1 VFGVI
6 RHIIKKEL
14 LQTFRDNRMRVI
26 VFIAPI
32 IQLTVFGFAA
42 TFDVKDIKLAVSDLD
57 RSVESRELI
66 DRFEK
71 SAYFNRVID
80 VRTED
85 ETDYVIDKGIADL
98 QMTIPT
104 GFGEKLSE
112 GKPVKV
118 QFLVDGTNSNSATI
132 MSNYVEIITSIA
144 NLELIA
150 ERQTRLAIAAGESAM
165 LSAGSV
171 SIIVPEVRVWYNEEL
186 EAKNFMVPAVFAMV
200 LMVITVMLTAIG
212 LTREREIGTYEQ
224 LIVSPLTPE
233 ELIIGKTVP
242 FALVG
247 LVDVTFILIA
257 AWLIFGVTVK
267 GSLLLFYLSTLVFLI
282 TTLSLGI
289 FISSISQTMQQA
301 LMSAFFFMFPFII
314 LSGMMFPIN
323 NMPEPF
329 QWLTLLNPLRYYI
342 EIVRGLFLK
351 GIGLEYIAP
360 RVIVLLLEGMT
371 LLAISSARF
380 SKRLQ

>member
-1 VFGVI
+1 MFGVI
-6 RHIIKKEL
+6 WHIVKKEL
-14 LQTFRDNRMRVI
+14 LQTFRDPRMRAI
-26 VFIAPI
+26 VFVAPL

-42 TFDVKDIKLAVSDLD
+42 TFDVKDIKLAVKDSDN
-57 RSVESRELI
+57 SAASRELI
-66 DRFEK
+66 GSFAD
-71 SAYFNRVID
+71 SAYFNRVLD
-80 VRTED
+80 VSAERD
-85 ETDYVIDKGIADL
+85 VDYALDKGLADV
-98 QMTIPT
+98 QMVIPA
-104 GFGEKLSE
+104 GYGSALAE

-132 MSNYVEIITSIA
+132 TSNYVEIITSIA
-144 NLELIA
+144 NLQLLA
-150 ERQTRLAIAAGESAM
+150 ARQKQLAIGAGDNALM
-165 LSAGSV
+165 AVGGV
-171 SIIVPEVRVWYNEEL
+171 SIITPEVRVWYNEEL
-186 EAKNFMVPAVFAMV
+186 EAKNFMVPAVFAMI

-224 LIVSPLTPE
+224 LIVSPLRPE
-233 ELIIGKTVP
+233 SLIIGKTIP

-247 LVDVTFILIA
+247 LVEVTFILFA
-257 AWLIFGVTVK
+257 AWAIFDVTVK
-267 GSLLLFYLSTLVFLI
+267 GSLLLFYLSTLIFLI

-301 LMSAFFFMFPFII
+301 MMTSFFFMFPFII

-323 NMPEPF
+323 NMPEVF

-360 RVIVLLLEGMT
+360 RAVVLLLLGMT
-371 LLAISSARF
+371 LMSIASARF
-380 SKRLQ
+380 TKRLQ